1 MQKIKKLIK
10 KLLTKEMILYLVFG
24 VLTTAINLVT
34 FSLCY
39 RFLPVATPQWLT
51 VCASCIAWLVAVV
64 FAFVTNK
71 LFVFESKSTDK
82 RVMTHEILTFFG
94 ARVFSQLVDMGGML
108 LLVNLLMWNADLSKL
123 LMNVLVVII
132 NYVLSKLVIFTK
144 KESAQ
149 PPHEQ
154 H

>member
-39 RFLPVATPQWLT
+39 RLLT
-51 VCASCIAWLVAVV
+51 
-64 FAFVTNK
+64 
-71 LFVFESKSTDK
+71 
-82 RVMTHEILTFFG
+82 R
-94 ARVFSQLVDMGGML
+94 
-108 LLVNLLMWNADLSKL
+108 
-123 LMNVLVVII
+123 
-132 NYVLSKLVIFTK
+132 
-144 KESAQ
+144 
-149 PPHEQ
+149 Q